1 VFRMKPGVAKV
12 ASVRRRPRQL
22 KRLTANISSMG
33 LETVELVIRFEE
45 AFGITISDEVAAS
58 MTTARVVADYI
69 VTQVATADRSAC
81 LSQQAFY
88 FLRRGFSNQ
97 LHLSRRAFH
106 PDVRLETLIPREI
119 RKTVWHQLQTDMG
132 PDVLPQLA
140 RPLWLFYLLFV
151 STVFVS
157 VFVFSVA
164 PLPFQIRL
172 VLGLAMLAATGA
184 ALSLV
189 TRPFK
194 TEFRRRFRTV
204 AALVDYLLLHSPH
217 SCKREQRTWTRAQI
231 AETVRAI
238 IVDVTGKTH
247 FTEDAHFIDDMRLG

>member
-1 VFRMKPGVAKV
+1 
-12 ASVRRRPRQL
+12 
-22 KRLTANISSMG
+22 MG

-45 AFGITISDEVAAS
+45 AFGITISDEVANS
-58 MTTARVVADYI
+58 MTTPRAVTDYI
-69 VTQVATADRSAC
+69 MTQVATADSSAC

-97 LHLSRRAFH
+97 LHLSRSAFH
-106 PDVRLETLIPREI
+106 PDVSLQTLIPKET
-119 RKTVWHQLQTDMG
+119 RKTVWHQLQTEMG
-132 PDVLPQLA
+132 PNVLPHLA

-157 VFVFSVA
+157 GFVFSVT

-172 VLGLAMLAATGA
+172 FLGLAMLAATGA

-194 TEFRRRFRTV
+194 TEFPRRFRTV
-204 AALVDYLLLHSPH
+204 AALVDYLLLHSPQ
-217 SCKREQRTWTRAQI
+217 SFKREPRVWTRAQI

-238 IVDVTGKTH
+238 IVDVTGKTD
-247 FTEDAHFIDDMRLG
+247 FTEDSHFINDMRLG

>member
-1 VFRMKPGVAKV
+1 
-12 ASVRRRPRQL
+12 
-22 KRLTANISSMG
+22 MG

-45 AFGITISDEVAAS
+45 AFGITISDEVATS
-58 MTTARVVADYI
+58 MTTPRAVTDYI
-69 VTQVATADRSAC
+69 MTQVATAEGSAC

-97 LHLSRRAFH
+97 LHLSRSEFH
-106 PDVRLETLIPREI
+106 PEASLQKLIPKET
-119 RKTVWHQLQTDMG
+119 RKTVWQQLQTEMG
-132 PDVLPQLA
+132 PNVLPHLA

-151 STVFVS
+151 STVLVS
-157 VFVFSVA
+157 VLVFSVT

-172 VLGLAMLAATGA
+172 ILGLAMLAATGA
-184 ALSLV
+184 TLSLV

-217 SCKREQRTWTRAQI
+217 SFKREQRVWTRAQI

-238 IVDVTGKTH
+238 IVDVTGKTD
-247 FTEDAHFIDDMRLG
+247 FTEDSHFIDDMRLG